1 MDILTDT
8 RYLVTKIYSIVIGH
22 AGIPPKKSVMAM
34 LNSSFQKSW
43 SKWHMVSSLYY
54 SGDSFF
60 NRSIASWGVNTL
72 CTNQLSNDFEKGQT
86 NSICDDD
93 RAKNPY

>member
-1 MDILTDT
+1 
-8 RYLVTKIYSIVIGH
+8 
-22 AGIPPKKSVMAM
+22 MAYGV
-34 LNSSFQKSW
+34 L
-43 SKWHMVSSLYY
+43 SLYY
-54 SGDSFF
+54 SGDFFF

>member
-1 MDILTDT
+1 
-8 RYLVTKIYSIVIGH
+8 
-22 AGIPPKKSVMAM
+22 MAYG
-34 LNSSFQKSW
+34 
-43 SKWHMVSSLYY
+43 VSSLYY
-54 SGDSFF
+54 SGDFFF

-93 RAKNPY
+93 DRAENPY

>member
-8 RYLVTKIYSIVIGH
+8 RYLVPKIYSIVIGH

-54 SGDSFF
+54 LGDSFF

>member
-8 RYLVTKIYSIVIGH
+8 RYLVPKIYSIVIGH

-54 SGDSFF
+54 SGDFFF
-60 NRSIASWGVNTL
+60 NRSIASWGVNTQL
-72 CTNQLSNDFEKGQT
+72 STNQLSNDLKKVQT
-86 NSICDDD
+86 YSVCT
-93 RAKNPY
+93 YVLM